1 MNVQLSVA
9 LALVVL
15 ALEWI
20 SSGRGPSGAAPVT
33 AAEPSVTATAAAV
46 SVTAPTLE
54 GATRTRVIETLA
66 RQPLRFEANAGQFA
80 ADVRYAAR
88 GLGYGVALTQTGAT
102 LTLADAGRAAD
113 VVMSLVDRN
122 GRPAAARDVA
132 GGDQLPGVV
141 NHYIGADARRWQ
153 VGVRQF
159 ARVRH
164 TGVYEG
170 IDLEFYGSQE
180 KLEYDFLVAP
190 GADPSAIRLRFDG
203 AARLEIDRGGDLLI
217 HVDAGAPL
225 RQHAPVSYQMV
236 DGVRRPVESRY
247 VGFGAREVGFAL
259 GDYDRSVPLTIDPV
273 LAYSTYFGGTSEE
286 NIHDIALDPSG
297 NIYVT
302 GRTQGL
308 AGFPTTPG
316 AFQPTKPGASLT
328 TDAFVSKFNPAG
340 SALIYSTFL
349 GGSGEDN
356 NRALRAGR
364 VAVDTAGNAYVAGDT
379 SSADFPVSV
388 NAADATYGG
397 GLSNPSDG
405 YYVKLGPTGGFLYG
419 TFIGG
424 SDYDYTHGIAVD
436 PAGSVYVMGATR
448 SDAAEGFAQTANA
461 FSATLSGTQ
470 DAFLTKFDAAGA
482 RVYSTFLGGTGQE
495 NSFLSVGG
503 GLAIDGA
510 GRAYLTG
517 DTPGLGFPIVGGFQ
531 GTFGGSNDAF
541 LAVIDTTLSGGASLV
556 YSTYLGG
563 TGQDLG
569 YDIAFAGGR
578 QVVVVGEADPGFP
591 VLNALDASH
600 NGGNS
605 DVFVAKFDTSL
616 TGAASLLYSTYIG
629 GSDYEFPWD
638 VAIDPSGAIHV
649 VGETRSTNFPAVNP
663 IRTNFF
669 QLEPFVFKMNAA
681 GTALVYSTLFGIE
694 ANYKQVRAVA
704 TNAAGDTFIAGGTN
718 DANNPTGPTHFPR
731 VNAFQSTYGGG
742 NSDGIIARI
751 ANGVDLLLTKT
762 AAPEPVS
769 TGGTI
774 TYTLTVTNSSTD
786 PAISVTL
793 TDPLPAG
800 LTFASCVA
808 TAGGVCGGTGN
819 TPVVAYPSLA
829 AGASSTVTITATVT
843 AAMGATLVNT
853 ATVTS
858 ASFEPNTANN
868 IATATSH
875 TPGVNPSDTDN
886 DALPNDWETRFGLD
900 PNSDTGVNGAG
911 GDPDADGLTNF
922 QELQEGS
929 HPRGFVITYLA
940 EGATGT
946 FFDTRLALAN
956 PTATTAH
963 VLARYQKD
971 DGTVVSDV
979 RTMAPFSRL
988 TIDVDGV
995 GGMANAAF
1003 SSLVE
1008 ADVQVVADRTMT
1020 WGTGGYGSH
1029 AERGVLTRTATTWY
1043 LAEGATHG
1051 SFDLFY
1057 LIQNPGPAA
1066 AAVEIAYL
1074 RPAPLAPIVRTY
1086 TVAPHSRHT
1095 IRVDDVPGL
1104 AESDVSAA
1112 IRTTNAVPII
1122 VERAMYFSRPDQIY
1136 AGGHESA
1143 GVTAPQ
1149 TRWFLAEGATGS
1161 FFNMFIL
1168 LANPSPD
1175 PATVQMDYLLTS
1187 GQTVTRTHTV
1197 GASSRLTLNVAL
1209 EAPELGS
1216 ANMSTV
1222 VTSTNNVPIVVE
1234 RAMWWPAPGFN
1245 WQEGH
1250 NSPGEIVTGPR
1261 WAMGEGETGGAQ
1273 GTQTY
1278 VLIAN
1283 TSAFAGSARVTLLF
1297 EDGTTTQ
1304 KVFALPATS
1313 RTNVS
1318 VQVEFPAAADRRFG
1332 ALVESL
1338 GTTPAELVV
1347 ERAMY
1352 ANANGIVFAAGTNAL
1367 ATRLP

>member
-1 MNVQLSVA
+1 MNVQLSAA

-20 SSGRGPSGAAPVT
+20 SSGCGPSRAAPVT

-54 GATRTRVIETLA
+54 GAARTRVIETLA

-141 NHYIGADARRWQ
+141 NHYIGADPRRWQ

-170 IDLEFYGSQE
+170 IDLEFYGNQE

-203 AARLEIDRGGDLLI
+203 AARLDIDGDGDLLV
-217 HVDAGAPL
+217 HVDGGAPL
-225 RQHAPVSYQMV
+225 RQHAPVSHQLV
-236 DGVRRPVESRY
+236 AGVRRPVASRY
-247 VGFGAREVGFAL
+247 VRLGAREVGFAL
-259 GDYDRSVPLTIDPV
+259 GDYDRSAPLTIDPV

-286 NIHDIALDPSG
+286 NIHDIALDQAG

-316 AFQPTKPGASLT
+316 AFQSAKPGPSLT

-340 SALIYSTFL
+340 GALIYSTFL
-349 GGSGEDN
+349 GGSGDDN

-364 VAVDTAGNAYVAGDT
+364 VAVDAAGNAYVAGDT
-379 SSADFPVSV
+379 ASADFPVSA

-397 GLSNPSDG
+397 GASNPSDG
-405 YYVKLGPTGGFLYG
+405 FYVKLGPTGAFLYG
-419 TFIGG
+419 TYIGG

-436 PAGSVYVMGATR
+436 GAGAVYVMGATR
-448 SDAAEGFAQTANA
+448 SDAAEGFPQTGNA
-461 FSATLSGTQ
+461 FSGTLSGTQ
-470 DAFLTKFDAAGA
+470 DAFLTRFDASGA

-591 VLNALDASH
+591 VVNALDATH

-605 DVFVAKFDTSL
+605 DVFVAKFDTAL

-649 VGETRSTNFPAVNP
+649 VGETRSTNFPVVNP

-742 NSDGIIARI
+742 NADGIIARI
-751 ANGVDLLLTKT
+751 ANGVELLLTKT

-774 TYTLTVTNSSTD
+774 TYTLTVTNTATD

-793 TDPLPAG
+793 NDPLPAG
-800 LTFASCVA
+800 VTFASCNA
-808 TAGGVCGGTGN
+808 TGGGTCGGSGN
-819 TPVVAYPSLA
+819 TRTVTFPSLA

-843 AAMGATLVNT
+843 AGMGATLVNT
-853 ATVTS
+853 ATVAT

-868 IATATSH
+868 TATATSH
-875 TPGVNPSDTDN
+875 TPGVNPNDTDN
-886 DALPNDWETRFGLD
+886 DALPNDWETRYGLD
-900 PNSDTGVNGAG
+900 PASGSGDNGPG
-911 GDPDADGLTNF
+911 GDPDGDGRTNF
-922 QELQEGS
+922 QEYEEGT

-956 PTATTAH
+956 PTSQTAH
-963 VLARYQKD
+963 VLCRYQKD
-971 DGTVVSDV
+971 DGTVVSDY
-979 RTMAPFSRL
+979 RSMAPMSRL

-995 GGMANAAF
+995 PSMASAAF

-1008 ADVQVVADRTMT
+1008 ADVQIVADRTMT
-1020 WGTGGYGSH
+1020 WGTDGYGSH

-1057 LIQNPGPAA
+1057 LIQNPGSTAA
-1066 AAVEIAYL
+1066 QIEIAYL
-1074 RPAPLAPIVRTY
+1074 RPSPNVPIVRAY
-1086 TVAPHSRHT
+1086 TVQPNSRLT

-1104 AESDVSAA
+1104 EETDVSAA
-1112 IRTTNAVPII
+1112 IRTTNTVPII
-1122 VERAMYFSRPDQIY
+1122 VERAMYFSRPDQVY
-1136 AGGHESA
+1136 AAGHESA
-1143 GVTAPQ
+1143 GVTAAA

-1168 LANPSPD
+1168 IANPSID
-1175 PATVQMDYLLTS
+1175 PANVRLDYLLS
-1187 GQTVTRTHTV
+1187 NGQTVAVDHTV
-1197 GASSRLTLNVAL
+1197 AANSRLTINAAFD
-1209 EAPELGS
+1209 APELAS
-1216 ANMSTV
+1216 ANISTV
-1222 VTSTNNVPIVVE
+1222 ATSTNGVPIVVE
-1234 RAMWWPAPGFN
+1234 RAMWWPAGGAN
-1245 WQEGH
+1245 WQEAH
-1250 NSPGEIVTGPR
+1250 NSPGETVTGTR
-1261 WAMGEGETGGAQ
+1261 WAMGEGESGGPQ
-1273 GTQTY
+1273 GKQTY

-1283 TSAFAGSARVTLLF
+1283 TSAFAGVARVVLLF
-1297 EDGTTTQ
+1297 EDGTTAERSFQ
-1304 KVFALPATS
+1304 LPASS
-1313 RTNVS
+1313 RTSVS
-1318 VQVEFPAAADRRFG
+1318 VQSDFPIAVDRRYG
-1332 ALVESL
+1332 ILVESL
-1338 GTTPAELVV
+1338 GGTPAQLVV

-1352 ANANGIVFAAGTNAL
+1352 ANAMGIIWAAGTNAL